1 VIYAPVTLTSPSPR
15 FCLPAS
21 VRGRAR
27 VSDEPLSARNS
38 SRSRGK
44 GGEDGRTAFDPR
56 AFPVLSLV
64 SSCVSSLCEK
74 SRAGICTPR
83 AEMRSEIPDLDFN
96 RGFADRPQQQ
106 PNSIRF
112 HVEGTR
118 GYAGQ
123 LAENPRKINS
133 HSSEGSEST
142 ETAPVATV
150 SGSRI
155 DIDFPIE
162 VSSAADVLL
171 ARGSKVR
178 GDAGR
183 FSEEDA
189 S

>member
-1 VIYAPVTLTSPSPR
+1 MAGPHLIR
-15 FCLPAS
+15 
-21 VRGRAR
+21 
-27 VSDEPLSARNS
+27 
-38 SRSRGK
+38 
-44 GGEDGRTAFDPR
+44 
-56 AFPVLSLV
+56 VLSPV

-112 HVEGTR
+112 HSKAGLEVTR
-118 GYAGQ
+118 GSS
-123 LAENPRKINS
+123 RKIRGKLIATRRK
-133 HSSEGSEST
+133 EGEERSEST
-142 ETAPVATV
+142 ETAPVAAV

-171 ARGSKVR
+171 AKVR